1 MTTKR
6 LGKGLADIITTTTQA
21 SSSNFVSL
29 RTDQI
34 RESRLQPR
42 AAISEASLEELK
54 ASIQR
59 QGIIE
64 PVIVRPIAHG
74 IYELVAGERRWRA
87 AKALGM
93 PEIPAVLKTL
103 SDKEALEYSLV
114 ENIQRENLNPWEE
127 ARGYARLVEEFGYTQ
142 EDVAATVGKDRV
154 TVANILRLLRLPE
167 EIQQGLRDGTLS
179 LGHAKALLGVEGRA
193 RQLALYQRA
202 AKEHLS
208 VRQLEALAGAASP
221 ARRRRNARLDPQ
233 LKSVEDALRQ
243 ALGTKVSV
251 SSRTKGGR
259 IVIDYF
265 SHDDLTRLLRV
276 LGVPTLEHGG

>member
-6 LGKGLADIITTTTQA
+6 LGKGLADIITTTA
-21 SSSNFVSL
+21 PSSSSNFVSL

-42 AAISEASLEELK
+42 AAIGEAALEELK

-179 LGHAKALLGVEGRA
+179 LGHAKALLGVEARA

-208 VRQLEALAGAASP
+208 VRQLEALAGVASP
-221 ARRRRNARLDPQ
+221 ARRRRSARLDPQ

-259 IVIDYF
+259 IIIDYF

>member
-6 LGKGLADIITTTTQA
+6 LGKGLADIITTTA
-21 SSSNFVSL
+21 PSSSSNFVSL

-42 AAISEASLEELK
+42 AAIGEAPLEELK

-179 LGHAKALLGVEGRA
+179 LGHAKALLGVEARA

-208 VRQLEALAGAASP
+208 VRQLEALAGVASP
-221 ARRRRNARLDPQ
+221 ARRRRSARSDPQ

-251 SSRTKGGR
+251 VSRTKGGR
-259 IVIDYF
+259 IIIDYF

>member
-6 LGKGLADIITTTTQA
+6 LGKGLADIITTTA
-21 SSSNFVSL
+21 PSSSSNFVSL

-42 AAISEASLEELK
+42 AAIGEAALEELK

-127 ARGYARLVEEFGYTQ
+127 ARGYARLVEDFGYTQ

-221 ARRRRNARLDPQ
+221 ARRRRSARSDPQ
-233 LKSVEDALRQ
+233 LKPVEDALRQ

-251 SSRTKGGR
+251 VSRTKGGR
-259 IVIDYF
+259 IIIDYF